1 MTDVGH
7 YRRLE
12 RAYASAPV
20 TQWYGAVIRI
30 DDGTAE
36 VRLPIRPEFHHAAGA
51 VHGSVYFRILDD
63 AGFFAA
69 NSVVTDVLVLT
80 VSYTIHFLRPVQA
93 GELRAT
99 GRLVHAGGQLLV
111 AESQLFDAADRLL
124 GQRGTGNRE
133 QGTGNR
139 ERGTGNGNRGPPLR
153 RDVCDPRFVRRWPA
167 LLPYVS
173 NRSKKGAYPR
183 SGRGTDRPFRY
194 RSSLAR

>member
-133 QGTGNR
+133 QGTGNG
-139 ERGTGNGNRGPPLR
+139 EQGTGIEAHLCGAMSATLGLSG
-153 RDVCDPRFVRRWPA
+153 DGPRFCRMCRIDRRRVHI
-167 LLPYVS
+167 L
-173 NRSKKGAYPR
+173 GAAEAQIGP
-183 SGRGTDRPFRY
+183 SAIVPP
-194 RSSLAR
+194 